1 MQTVS
6 APSRAA
12 AFFERL
18 KPTAASTGRFG
29 DASPSHD
36 RFMDSHAHLDGS
48 APRHCTCTVGKGMD
62 FDDDAK
68 TVDMSC
74 LDHRSDEHDTAWS
87 VIASMCGRMDAALP
101 TGPFPDFTVK
111 DQWALEGVDHDD
123 AAAVAERDIDY
134 RVIGMDST
142 SPFPQT
148 FVLKD
153 SAGEFDRFPGLGMT
167 FADIR
172 ARMALKTSER
182 MGGTG
187 LWNTSS
193 RLSAKEIVVTVSP
206 GHDD

>member
-1 MQTVS
+1 MQTDS
-6 APSRAA
+6 TPSRAA
-12 AFFERL
+12 SFFERL
-18 KPTAASTGRFG
+18 QPATSQFG
-29 DASPSHD
+29 ATSPSQN
-36 RFMDSHAHLDGS
+36 RFMQSQAHLDG
-48 APRHCTCTVGKGMD
+48 PKPEYGPVGKGMD

-74 LDHRSDEHDTAWS
+74 LDHESDEHYTAWS
-87 VIASMCGRMDAALP
+87 VVATMCGRMDAALP

-111 DQWALEGVDHDD
+111 DEWALEGVDHDD

-134 RVIGMDST
+134 RVIGMDSI

-153 SAGEFDRFPGLGMT
+153 AAGEYDRFPGVGMT
-167 FADIR
+167 FAEIR

-182 MGGTG
+182 MGSSG
-187 LWNTSS
+187 LWTTGSS
-193 RLSAKEIVVTVSP
+193 LTGREIVVTTSP